1 MEKFSKKT
9 LKVASKAKAIILGAG
24 MSGIACGL
32 SLNNNFNVS
41 IFEKSRGVGGRLCA
55 KKLTNGL
62 LHFGAQF
69 CTSQANQFQEFLIKN
84 KAINFL
90 GSAFNC
96 AENSIVETDHYFTHP
111 QGMHS
116 LLKQEANLLN
126 ITFNQKAVHID
137 EAKKVVYF
145 ESGHEESYDIIISSL
160 PLPQSQ
166 DIFQSTIEHD
176 SKFGPCI
183 AVGMNFKL
191 PSDIIHN
198 AFKNFNADV
207 PWFASSKF
215 YNSEEQETWIMQ
227 FSPEASTK
235 MKSASDSY
243 IENAVTR
250 SIADFFNQDFKLKNI
265 KIFRWKYALCSR
277 SELHNKFT
285 SISEEAFAIGDWNIS
300 ARVESAYISGVALG
314 NFLNEARA

>member
-1 MEKFSKKT
+1 MEKSS
-9 LKVASKAKAIILGAG
+9 SKAFNVALKAKVIILGAG

-32 SLNNNFNVS
+32 TLNSNFKVS

-55 KKLTNGL
+55 KKTTNGL
-62 LHFGAQF
+62 LHLGAQF
-69 CTSQANQFQEFLIKN
+69 CTAQSDQFREFLAKN
-84 KAINFL
+84 NAINFM
-90 GSAFNC
+90 GSAYECDKKLTIKTKN
-96 AENSIVETDHYFTHP
+96 YFVHE
-111 QGMHS
+111 QGMHG
-116 LLKQEANLLN
+116 LLKKAAKSLN
-126 ITFNQKAVHID
+126 ICFNQKAIHID
-137 EAKKVVYF
+137 EREKIIYF
-145 ESGHEESYDIIISSL
+145 ESGHKETYDIIISSL

-235 MKSASDSY
+235 MMSASDSY